1 MELHPLAG
9 IYAASLTPT
18 KGNRYVPDPEAATD
32 YLAFLAKR
40 GCHGALLFGTT
51 GEGPSFSTQERIAFM
66 KSAVSVRQTQP
77 HFRLL
82 AGTGTPSLESTII
95 LNQAAFDAGFDG
107 VVTLPPFYF
116 RTASQ
121 EGLFRWF
128 DIVIRESVPA
138 GKYLLGYHIP
148 KVSGVPLPQDLL
160 ARLKDTHPDKFA
172 GIKDSSHDL
181 DYARELGQRF
191 GKNLLVLNGTDSYL
205 RDALAYDA
213 QGAITAPA
221 NIISPQMRALWD
233 AYLKD
238 EDTTKYQEEIT
249 LIRDSLEKYM
259 PFPPI
264 LKALAA
270 ELFGFQNWSVRPPL
284 ENTSH
289 EIVQKAK
296 LEIQAALQKSA

>member
-18 KGNRYVPDPEAATD
+18 KGNRHAPAPEAATD
-32 YLAFLAKR
+32 YLTFLAKR

-51 GEGPSFSTQERIAFM
+51 GEGPSFSTQERIALI
-66 KSAVSVRQTQP
+66 KSAAAVRQTHP
-77 HFRLL
+77 KFRLL
-82 AGTGTPSLESTII
+82 AGTGTPSLEATIA

-128 DIVIRESVPA
+128 DIVIRDSVPS

-148 KVSGVPLPQDLL
+148 KVSGVPLPLDLL
-160 ARLKDTHPDKFA
+160 ARLKDAHPDKFA

-181 DYARELGQRF
+181 DHARKLGQRF

-205 RDALAYDA
+205 HDALAYDA

-221 NIISPQMRALWD
+221 NIMSPQMRALWD
-233 AYLKD
+233 AYLKG
-238 EDTTKYQEEIT
+238 EDTTKLQEEIT
-249 LIRDSLEKYM
+249 LIREILEKYM

-270 ELFGFQNWSVRPPL
+270 ELFDFPLWAVRPPL
-284 ENTSH
+284 DNTPN

-296 LEIQAALQKSA
+296 LEIQVALQKSA